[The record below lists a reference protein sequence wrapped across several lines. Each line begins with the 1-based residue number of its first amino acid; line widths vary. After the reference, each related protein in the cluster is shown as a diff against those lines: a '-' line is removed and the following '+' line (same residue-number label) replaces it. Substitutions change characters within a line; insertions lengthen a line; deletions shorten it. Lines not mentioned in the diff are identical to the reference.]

1 MVGGYGAAALS
12 TVGAAS
18 YQPTPPSVPHRYLAY
33 TAAFSRLATVKQVI
47 YFYLNYFHFK
57 FKID

>member
-18 YQPTPPSVPHRYLAY
+18 YQPSPPTAPHRYLAY
-33 TAAFSRLATVKQVI
+33 TAAFSRLASVKQVYHI
-47 YFYLNYFHFK
+47 LFFFFLL
-57 FKID
+57 IL